1 MQKLT
6 SSDEF
11 SDLVSK
17 QDGTKIFLLKH
28 STRCPISTRAMDEFQ
43 AFANANEDVY
53 CAWIDVIEHRDV
65 SDHVAHETQ
74 VQHESPQ
81 VFVLSGKD
89 VLFHT
94 SHHEITQE
102 VLEEQK

>member
-6 SSDEF
+6 SPEEF
-11 SDLVSK
+11 SK
-17 QDGTKIFLLKH
+17 FLTSQKDNKVFVLKH
-28 STRCPISTRAMDEFQ
+28 STRCPISSRALKEFE
-43 AFANANEDVY
+43 AFANANENAR

-65 SDHVAHETQ
+65 SNHVANETG

-81 VFVLSGKD
+81 VFVLSGSQ

-94 SHHEITQE
+94 SHHEITQDT
-102 VLEEQK
+102 LEEQL